1 MEHYKIVIGS
11 SSIEISSH
19 DKSWVEEKI
28 KNYKDLI
35 ERFQTIHETAI
46 STTKI
51 DSTNVSP
58 QRQIV
63 SNMPINEFYRKFIHS
78 KIKSRPDIATFFVY
92 FLTKVEAKKDVNA
105 GEVKEMF
112 KEVKYPNWNKLNIP
126 DILGNAKKKALLNSV
141 NGQWSITISGEDF
154 ILNSMSE
161 NNG

>member
-19 DKSWVEEKI
+19 DKNWVEEKI
-28 KNYKDLI
+28 INYKDLI
-35 ERFQTIHETAI
+35 ERFQNNNEVVIPSQKMDTSIA
-46 STTKI
+46 
-51 DSTNVSP
+51 SP
-58 QRQIV
+58 KRQIV
-63 SNMPINEFYRKFIHS
+63 SNMPMNEFYRKFIHS

-92 FLTKVEAKKDVNA
+92 YLTKVEDKKDVGAN
-105 GEVKEMF
+105 EVKEMF

-141 NGQWSITISGEDF
+141 NGQWSMTISGEDF